1 MKTFLPFVALALSAS
16 LALTGCNDPS
26 KDKAK
31 AQVGEATE
39 PTAQPLEKGATLT
52 TYKFSNADSKVEYVG
67 AKVTKKHDGAF
78 GTFTGTV
85 QGVGND
91 PTKSTVTVEIDMA
104 SITSDDP
111 KLTGHLKSPDFFD
124 VEKMPKA
131 RFTSTAIVAGGENG
145 ATHTVTG
152 NLELHGVTKS
162 ITFPA
167 TIKIAD
173 DAVTA
178 KAEFAIN
185 RKDFNITYPGM
196 PDDLIK
202 DQVLLK
208 LDINAKK
215 SAG

>member
-1 MKTFLPFVALALSAS
+1 MRRMKTLPVRRARLSAS

-39 PTAQPLEKGATLT
+39 PTAAQPVEKGATTT
-52 TYKFSNADSKVEYVG
+52 TYAFSNADSKVEYVG
-67 AKVTKKHDGAF
+67 AKVTRKHDGSF

-85 QGVGND
+85 KGTGGD
-91 PTKSTVTVEIDMA
+91 PTKSTVTVEIDTA

-131 RFTSTAIVAGGENG
+131 RFTSTAIKAGGENG

-152 NLELHGVTKS
+152 NLELYRVTKS
-162 ITFPA
+162 PSPPPS
-167 TIKIAD
+167 
-173 DAVTA
+173 
-178 KAEFAIN
+178 
-185 RKDFNITYPGM
+185 R
-196 PDDLIK
+196 
-202 DQVLLK
+202 
-208 LDINAKK
+208 
-215 SAG
+215 